1 MQVPGGESNRAFH
14 YIIQENK
21 WEEKQSMSIIR
32 IFAACG
38 YVMNA
43 ITNKNEVVVAGGYR
57 YGSDYMSSTEIY
69 TVEDDTWR
77 AGAMLINLCD
87 YFYL

>member
-1 MQVPGGESNRAFH
+1 
-14 YIIQENK
+14 
-21 WEEKQSMSIIR
+21 
-32 IFAACG
+32 
-38 YVMNA
+38 MNA

-77 AGAMLINLCD
+77 AGAMLTNLCY